1 MNNRSFKTKEEK
13 ARIVMEMLSS
23 TETIAEISRKYNTA
37 VSLLYKWRDSFIEG
51 ETSALEPGRS
61 SEYQKSRKEIN
72 DLKKIIGELT
82 VANETLKKTQLM
94 RKGGRQ

>member
-1 MNNRSFKTKEEK
+1 M
-13 ARIVMEMLSS
+13 
-23 TETIAEISRKYNTA
+23 
-37 VSLLYKWRDSFIEG
+37 
-51 ETSALEPGRS
+51 EPGRS
-61 SEYQKSRKEIN
+61 SEYEKSRKEIN